1 MKEKS
6 FSGLSRRL
14 PRRSRQAKPGSEAK
28 TDIERRVLA
37 VVEKGFPVSRT
48 PYADMAKQAGL
59 ETAELLAVL
68 ERWKRQGRIRRTGA
82 VVNHFKV
89 GLGAGA
95 MVAWEVEE
103 ARVEDAGKI
112 LAGFEDA
119 SHVYER
125 KSSEEWPYNVYTM
138 VHGKS
143 REDVEATVRRMS
155 EACGVLR
162 HRVLFTQ
169 KELKKSP
176 PRYIEDK
183 AC

>member
-1 MKEKS
+1 MRQKRLS
-6 FSGLSRRL
+6 DLSRRL

-28 TDIERRVLA
+28 TDIKRRVLA

-48 PYADMAKQAGL
+48 PYAVMANQAGV
-59 ETAELLAVL
+59 ETAELLGIL
-68 ERWKRQGRIRRTGA
+68 ERWKRQGRIRRVGA

-95 MVAWEVEE
+95 MVAWEVEDE
-103 ARVEDAGKI
+103 KVERVGKI
-112 LAGFEDA
+112 LAGFNEA

-143 REDVEATVRRMS
+143 RENVEATVRRMS

-162 HRVLFTQ
+162 YRILFTE
-169 KELKKSP
+169 KELKKSS
-176 PRYIEDK
+176 PRYVVEED
-183 AC
+183 

>member
-6 FSGLSRRL
+6 FSDLSRRL
-14 PRRSRQAKPGSEAK
+14 PRRSRQAMTGSEAK

-37 VVEKGFPVSRT
+37 VVEKGFSVSRT
-48 PYADMAKQAGL
+48 PYADMAREAGL
-59 ETAELLAVL
+59 ETAELLAIL
-68 ERWKRQGRIRRTGA
+68 EKWKRQGRIRRIGA

-103 ARVEDAGKI
+103 ERVEDAGRI
-112 LAGFEDA
+112 LAGFDEA

-138 VHGKS
+138 VHGTS
-143 REDVEATVRRMS
+143 RQDVEATVRKMS

-162 HRVLFTQ
+162 HRILFTK

-176 PRYIEDK
+176 PRYILE
-183 AC
+183 AE